1 VSAIRRFEEKVEITT
16 TTGETASF
24 DRVVV
29 AVHSDQAL
37 RLLADSTDMER
48 DILSVIPYQENLAVL
63 HTDASLLPPKKIA
76 WASWN
81 YHIPKEEKGRVALTY
96 DMNILQTL
104 DAPKEF
110 CVTLNM
116 SEAIDPLKIIEAI
129 VYHHPVYDP
138 KSLKA
143 RRSQD
148 ELNGQNRTYY
158 CGAYWGYGFHEDGVN
173 SALAVCKH
181 FGKNL

>member
-1 VSAIRRFEEKVEITT
+1 
-16 TTGETASF
+16 
-24 DRVVV
+24 
-29 AVHSDQAL
+29 
-37 RLLADSTDMER
+37 
-48 DILSVIPYQENLAVL
+48 VL
-63 HTDASLLPPKKIA
+63 HTDASLLPPKKLA

-116 SEAIDPLKIIEAI
+116 PEQIDSEKTIDSI
-129 VYHHPVYDP
+129 VFHHPVYDP
-138 KSLKA
+138 KSLLA

-173 SALAVCKH
+173 SALAVGKH
-181 FGKNL
+181 FRKQL

>member
-1 VSAIRRFEEKVEITT
+1 
-16 TTGETASF
+16 
-24 DRVVV
+24 
-29 AVHSDQAL
+29 
-37 RLLADSTDMER
+37 
-48 DILSVIPYQENLAVL
+48 
-63 HTDASLLPPKKIA
+63 LLPPKKAA

-81 YHIPKEEKGRVALTY
+81 YHIPREEKGRVALTY

-104 DAPKEF
+104 GAPEEF

-116 SEAIDPLKIIEAI
+116 PEAVSPGKIIASI
-129 VYHHPVYDP
+129 VYHHPIYDP

-148 ELNGQNRTYY
+148 ELNGRNRTYY

-181 FGKNL
+181 FGKRLS

>member
-1 VSAIRRFEEKVEITT
+1 MVIA
-16 TTGETASF
+16 A
-24 DRVVV
+24 
-29 AVHSDQAL
+29 HSDQAL
-37 RLLADSTDMER
+37 LMLADPSELER
-48 DILSVIPYQENLAVL
+48 AVLSAIPYQENLAVL
-63 HTDASLLPPKKIA
+63 HTDSTLLPPKKAA

-96 DMNILQTL
+96 NMNILQSL
-104 DAPKEF
+104 AAEKAF

-116 SEAIDPLKIIEAI
+116 PEKIHPERVIQQL

-138 KSLKA
+138 ISLSA
-143 RRSQD
+143 RRKQD
-148 ELNGQNRTYY
+148 ELNGINRTYF

-181 FGKNL
+181 FGKTL